1 MNKIEWMALT
11 VGILL
16 CVGHADAY
24 TNDCSNDEPPPDCPM
39 DAPIQECPTCP
50 DKDPDPAPC
59 PDSDSEGSSIKPSR
73 GNKKRSVTDLTVYGP
88 APIPFTRIYNS
99 RTLDWTTNYME
110 FGWKQTWQHNWN
122 FEMRDLTS
130 TTMGKKDV
138 KLRYSTGAE
147 FNFKATETNGV
158 VIRSPVAYNG
168 DRLYEWDGTNVG
180 HTLVTANGWEF
191 DFKRTTSPR
200 YQLLQVRD
208 GKGAAWNLTYDANG
222 RVQRIENNYGRWLE
236 VERTNVN
243 DRLCVTGV
251 RSSDGREV
259 SYDYDLWVGVVVT
272 TSSVPVVTYT
282 TNYIYGSGGQVS
294 VELVRVTNW
303 VLVST
308 TSITTNN
315 LLTGVDYPD
324 GSHAAY
330 TYAGSQCLADGRPLL
345 ATASDPMHPGSGAR
359 IRLVYNYD
367 FVLDFGNGPYLVTGV
382 AKEERNL
389 DTDELVV
396 QLPTG
401 SGQYPQVLL
410 GDGVEVTHKYNN
422 GLLIERRDGEG
433 RPTFYVRDQE
443 GEGFVASISDAESN
457 TTTFVRDYAG
467 RVLERVDPLGN
478 TNSYVYNDQGG
489 LLTRTDPLGRT
500 TTYTRDTNNWLSRVD
515 YPDGSFEEWTRNENG
530 QPLTHQLRNGGIVVY
545 DYYGTNE
552 TGGCFGDLKTVADP
566 LSNVTT
572 YAWTAAGLPASV
584 TDARTNV
591 TTFVYDWRG
600 QLQAVTNADNTAQ
613 HFSCDMFGN
622 RTNAV
627 DELGRETAYTYDQYN
642 RVHTVQDP
650 LGRVTVL
657 EYGRVPGCGGCGV
670 FDKTI
675 TRITDPAGKTTEYAY
690 DRSGKRTNET
700 LAAGTAEATT
710 TAWTYDAVGRK
721 QTQLDANGNLH
732 TWFYDA
738 SSQVV
743 AESNAAGEVTAYA
756 YDAAGN
762 LTNRVDG
769 AGIETFVEYDAVNRP
784 VALGSGTL
792 RYEYAYDHGGRR
804 TSMCTRVDGVIA
816 ESTSYAYDLNDR
828 LLAKTDP
835 SDFVLA
841 YEYDA
846 VGHRSRMAISNV
858 LEVSYAYDLR
868 NRLMEIDANGK
879 ATQFG
884 YDAVGQRTNAV
895 WPNGTL
901 ANYAYD
907 DAGQLLSLV
916 HAKVGSPHPPI
927 ASFVYAYD
935 LSGNR
940 TNMITL
946 EGTNAY
952 AYDARN
958 WLTAAAYPD
967 GKAETF
973 TYDLVGNRTSL
984 VQAVEGGP
992 ATTTEYSIGPVNR
1005 LLSSASS
1012 TETNEYAFD
1021 DAGRLVA
1028 QTVNG
1033 QSRSYGYDFLSRM
1046 TALTDTNG
1054 SVFSYAFDGEG
1065 NRTRQS
1071 LNDCLVTR
1079 FVYDGPN
1086 VVMEL
1091 NSSNEVVRAYVNG
1104 PGMDQPIER
1113 LDFIN
1118 GTPRNRQVF
1127 HADGLGSI
1135 AALTDANGEPVQT
1148 YTYAAFGGIRA
1159 RTGTDLNR
1167 VTFTAREAL
1176 GDSLGVLYYRNR
1188 VLDPGTG
1195 RLTTLDPMG
1204 FVDGP
1209 NGYVYVINNPINWTD
1224 PKGLDSAGMIPESTS
1239 GLGSVGNDT
1248 SCSFSGSGSTGR
1260 HGELEPITIPPG
1272 GPYGGSS
1279 TEEHGDIDFI
1289 YPTSDQPIN
1298 GKTDGAFKIGAN
1310 DAHICMDKDGNIQI
1324 HNWRD
1329 YWPHDKA
1336 KDLPNYPHPKK

>member
-1 MNKIEWMALT
+1 MKKIEWMALT

-24 TNDCSNDEPPPDCPM
+24 TNDCANDEPPPPCPA
-39 DAPIQECPTCP
+39 DAPIQECPAC
-50 DKDPDPAPC
+50 DEPC
-59 PDSDSEGSSIKPSR
+59 PDSDEEGSSIKPSR
-73 GNKKRSVTDLTVYGP
+73 GNKKRSVTDLMVYGP

-147 FNFKATETNGV
+147 FNFTATETNGV
-158 VIRSPVAYNG
+158 VIRSPLAYNG

-180 HTLVTANGWEF
+180 HTLVTSGGWEY
-191 DFKRTTSPR
+191 DFQRTTSPR

-222 RVQRIENNYGRWLE
+222 RVQRIENNYGRWLDIA
-236 VERTNVN
+236 RT
-243 DRLCVTGV
+243 DIDGMPCISGV
-251 RSSDGREV
+251 QSSDGREV
-259 SYDYDLWVGVVVT
+259 SYGYDVWQYT
-272 TSSVPVVTYT
+272 NVVTYLSTVT
-282 TNYIYGSGGQVS
+282 TCQ
-294 VELVRVTNW
+294 LVYVMIGTNLGWQLQCSNLEYWVTATNAYSNRV
-303 VLVST
+303 
-308 TSITTNN
+308 
-315 LLTGVDYPD
+315 LTAAYYPD
-324 GSHAAY
+324 NSQAAY
-330 TYAGSQCLADGRPLL
+330 AYVGAGSLTNGRPLL
-345 ATASDPMHPGSGAR
+345 ATASDPMHTGSGAR

-367 FVLDFGNGPYLVTGV
+367 FFLDFGNGPYLVTGV

-410 GDGVEVTHKYNN
+410 GDGVEVTHKYSN
-422 GLLIERRDGEG
+422 GLIIERRDGEG
-433 RPTFYVRDQE
+433 RPTFYTRDQE
-443 GEGFVASISDAESN
+443 GEGFVASIYDAESN
-457 TTTFVRDYAG
+457 TTHYVRDYAG
-467 RVLERVDPLGN
+467 RVLERIDPLGN

-500 TTYTRDTNNWLSRVD
+500 TSYTRDTNNWLTRVD

-530 QPLTHQLRNGGIVVY
+530 RPLTHLLRNGGTVSY
-545 DYYGTNE
+545 AYYGTNE
-552 TGGCFGDLKTVADP
+552 VGGSYGDLKTVADP
-566 LSNVTT
+566 MSNVTT

-584 TDARTNV
+584 TDARTNA

-600 QLQAVTNADNTAQ
+600 QLQAVTNADSTSQ
-613 HFSCDMFGN
+613 LFHYDMFGN

-642 RVHTVQDP
+642 RVHTVRDP
-650 LGRVTVL
+650 LGRVTTL

-675 TRITDPAGKTTEYAY
+675 TRIVDPAGKVTEYAY

-710 TAWTYDAVGRK
+710 TTWTYDALGRR

-732 TWFYDA
+732 AWFYDA
-738 SSQVV
+738 ASQVV

-792 RYEYAYDHGGRR
+792 RYEYAYDLGGRR
-804 TSMCTRVDGVIA
+804 TSMCTRVEGAIA
-816 ESTSYAYDLNDR
+816 ESTSYAYDLNGR

-835 SDFVLA
+835 ADFVLA

-846 VGHRSRMAISNV
+846 VGHRSRLAISNV

-868 NRLMEIDANGK
+868 NRLTEIDANGK

-884 YDAVGQRTNAV
+884 YDAAGYRTNAV

-901 ANYAYD
+901 AAYAYD

-916 HAKVGSPHPPI
+916 HGRAGSPNPPI
-927 ASFVYAYD
+927 ASFAYAYD

-940 TNMITL
+940 TNMITP

-973 TYDLVGNRTSL
+973 AYDPVGNRTSL
-984 VQAVEGGP
+984 VQAAAGGP
-992 ATTTEYSIGPVNR
+992 ATTIEYTIGPVNR
-1005 LLSSASS
+1005 LQSSASA
-1012 TETNEYAFD
+1012 TETNAYVFD

-1033 QSRSYGYDFLSRM
+1033 QPRSYGYDFMSRM
-1046 TALTDTNG
+1046 TSLTDTNG
-1054 SVFSYAFDGEG
+1054 SVFSFAFDGVG
-1065 NRTRQS
+1065 NRIRQS
-1071 LNDCLVTR
+1071 LNDCLSTR

-1086 VVMEL
+1086 VVLEL
-1091 NSSNEVVRAYVNG
+1091 NASNEVVQAYVNG

-1113 LDFIN
+1113 IGFID
-1118 GTPRNRQVF
+1118 GTPRTRQVF

-1135 AALTDANGEPVQT
+1135 AALTDQTGEPVQS

-1159 RTGTDLNR
+1159 RTGSDLNR
-1167 VTFTAREAL
+1167 VTYTAREAI
-1176 GDSLGVLYYRNR
+1176 GDSLGFFYYRNR
-1188 VLDPGTG
+1188 VLDPATG
-1195 RLTTLDPMG
+1195 RFTSEDPLR
-1204 FVDGP
+1204 FVDGA
-1209 NGYVYVINNPINWTD
+1209 NIYIYVGNNPLLFVDPTGEVELTTALGVVAICALVVSCVSDCNSRKEDGEDMERALEVGKPRRDSLDDFLNNPTD
-1224 PKGLDSAGMIPESTS
+1224 
-1239 GLGSVGNDT
+1239 
-1248 SCSFSGSGSTGR
+1248 
-1260 HGELEPITIPPG
+1260 
-1272 GPYGGSS
+1272 
-1279 TEEHGDIDFI
+1279 
-1289 YPTSDQPIN
+1289 
-1298 GKTDGAFKIGAN
+1298 
-1310 DAHICMDKDGNIQI
+1310 DALSEYQNADDKV
-1324 HNWRD
+1324 RD
-1329 YWPHDKA
+1329 YLQNDLRDKA
-1336 KDLPNYPHPKK
+1336 KNAVHDACGPTTLILQGAGGMGP